1 MQEKLENSFDSKT
14 DLYIDIFLVV
24 EPHSTILLENSLNW
38 KLPKLKKVRKKI
50 VSSGWVWDWMNFE
63 SSLHYLVLNFV
74 VKGLGVGAGANVDH
88 GL

>member
-1 MQEKLENSFDSKT
+1 
-14 DLYIDIFLVV
+14 
-24 EPHSTILLENSLNW
+24 
-38 KLPKLKKVRKKI
+38 
-50 VSSGWVWDWMNFE
+50 MNFE